1 MVREGLKEMMTFE
14 SGLERGEGI
23 HLETVWLKAV
33 SGRWAE
39 VLRCSLAW
47 DA

>member
-1 MVREGLKEMMTFE
+1 MMTFE